1 MPRTPT
7 TPSSDGAD
15 PPAVRPRAAHSPA
28 LATRASR
35 HPRLVDRPHEIAIEG
50 LRTPLYVIGSLP
62 EARVAVVGARAS
74 DPYGLAVTRRVARD
88 LAEQG
93 WTVVSG
99 GAEGC
104 DREAHEGAL
113 EGGGRTVVVLPAG
126 HDHYYPRHHAPLFQ
140 RILDGGGAVVSEFP
154 LGTTISRK
162 RFLARNRVIA
172 LLSRGVLVAR
182 AREHSGSLSTARAA
196 AALGRP
202 VAAVPGA
209 VGEALSEGCH
219 LLLDEGAVPIVS
231 PLSFGRW
238 LGEGARKAGRRSQW
252 SRWPSEPKGQPAPWL
267 GRQATRGSA
276 ADAGQGELGL
286 GGAMGAHAAP
296 LMEALAQEP
305 GLDLDAIAVRTGIPF
320 ADLVTV
326 ALGLELEGR
335 IERWAGGRYRVS
347 AGQREGSCGE
357 ITGRGGE
364 PFEGEDDREVP
375 R

>member
-1 MPRTPT
+1 MTRTASRSPSNRPRL
-7 TPSSDGAD
+7 SD
-15 PPAVRPRAAHSPA
+15 PPTQVAIPGLPA
-28 LATRASR
+28 
-35 HPRLVDRPHEIAIEG
+35 
-50 LRTPLYVIGSLP
+50 PLYLLGTLP

-104 DREAHEGAL
+104 DREAHEGAM

-126 HDHYYPRHHAPLFQ
+126 HDHYYPRHHAGLFQ
-140 RILDGGGAVVSEFP
+140 RVLDGGGAIVSEHP
-154 LGTTISRK
+154 LGVPISRH

-196 AALGRP
+196 SEHGRP

-231 PLSFGRW
+231 PLSFGQW

-252 SRWPSEPKGQPAPWL
+252 SRWPCASKGQPAPWDTRK
-267 GRQATRGSA
+267 GRA
-276 ADAGQGELGL
+276 ADVGQGELGL
-286 GGAMGAHAAP
+286 ESATRGVHVAP
-296 LMEALAQEP
+296 VLEALAQEP

-335 IERWAGGRYRVS
+335 IERWPGGRYAVPV
-347 AGQREGSCGE
+347 GQGEGSCGE
-357 ITGRGGE
+357 ITGRGRE

>member
-1 MPRTPT
+1 MTRTASRSPSNRPRL
-7 TPSSDGAD
+7 SD
-15 PPAVRPRAAHSPA
+15 PPTQVAIPGLPA
-28 LATRASR
+28 
-35 HPRLVDRPHEIAIEG
+35 
-50 LRTPLYVIGSLP
+50 PLYLLGTLP

-104 DREAHEGAL
+104 DREAHEGAM

-126 HDHYYPRHHAPLFQ
+126 HDHYYPRHHAGLFQ
-140 RILDGGGAVVSEFP
+140 RVLDGGGAIVSEHP
-154 LGTTISRK
+154 LGVPISRH

-196 AALGRP
+196 SELGRP

-231 PLSFGRW
+231 PLSFGQW

-252 SRWPSEPKGQPAPWL
+252 SRWPCASKGQPAPWDTRK
-267 GRQATRGSA
+267 GRA
-276 ADAGQGELGL
+276 ADVGQGELGL
-286 GGAMGAHAAP
+286 ESATRGVHVAP
-296 LMEALAQEP
+296 VLEALAQEP

-335 IERWAGGRYRVS
+335 IERWPGGRYAVPV
-347 AGQREGSCGE
+347 GQGEGSCGE
-357 ITGRGGE
+357 ITGRGRE